1 MCGIAGAFFF
11 NHQNTIRIE
20 DKDRAN
26 RMLKSITHRG
36 PDDCGTWIDDY
47 SGAVLVHTRLS
58 IRDVTFTGH
67 QPMLS
72 SCSNFAISYNGELYG
87 NEVSRLIGS
96 DVIRSLRGTSDT
108 EKLIEAL
115 ASNDLETT
123 LQSLNGMY
131 AFALVDKNQRTLTLA
146 RDRFGEKPLYYHR
159 DSRRVI
165 FASELKTLI
174 EYGDFVP
181 ELDREAAS
189 SFMRHNYVPSTRTI
203 IKDIWK
209 VSPGT
214 FVKFSNNGSIYEKE
228 FFNAKETFLNE
239 EQNQY
244 SLVELENILRDSVSI
259 RMISDVPIGCL
270 LSGGIDSSLIA
281 ALMQSMSSEKID
293 TFTIGFQDQAFD
305 EAPFAKMVAARIGTN
320 HHELYVTDADALEV
334 IPQLGEIYTEP
345 FADSSQIP
353 TVLVSRF
360 ARTLVPVVLTGDG
373 GDEMFAGYSRY
384 ARMLEVESPK
394 FAIIKKFL
402 QNDEIRNMVEIVLKY
417 GPQRLFEK
425 VIGVKGISNKI
436 TRYLESIN
444 LNSSPEL
451 YRAMVSHWPRP
462 TQIINARDEYVH
474 PSWETEFTN
483 SIQNRLDMMRL
494 IDILTYLADDILV
507 KVDRASM
514 SVGLETRAPFLD
526 PRVFSMAANLPP
538 GTLMK
543 DGELKAPL
551 KEVAF
556 KLIGRDI
563 MDREKMGFGVP
574 LNKWL
579 RGPLRDWAEDLI
591 RLENRGDL
599 FNETLLK
606 TYWERH
612 LSGEDWGYWIWNYL
626 MLKDWL
632 SRQPRITV

>member
-214 FVKFSNNGSIYEKE
+214 FVKFSNNGR
-228 FFNAKETFLNE
+228 FMRRNF
-239 EQNQY
+239 
-244 SLVELENILRDSVSI
+244 
-259 RMISDVPIGCL
+259 
-270 LSGGIDSSLIA
+270 
-281 ALMQSMSSEKID
+281 LMQ
-293 TFTIGFQDQAFD
+293 
-305 EAPFAKMVAARIGTN
+305 
-320 HHELYVTDADALEV
+320 
-334 IPQLGEIYTEP
+334 
-345 FADSSQIP
+345 
-353 TVLVSRF
+353 
-360 ARTLVPVVLTGDG
+360 
-373 GDEMFAGYSRY
+373 
-384 ARMLEVESPK
+384 
-394 FAIIKKFL
+394 KK
-402 QNDEIRNMVEIVLKY
+402 
-417 GPQRLFEK
+417 LF
-425 VIGVKGISNKI
+425 
-436 TRYLESIN
+436 
-444 LNSSPEL
+444 
-451 YRAMVSHWPRP
+451 
-462 TQIINARDEYVH
+462 
-474 PSWETEFTN
+474 
-483 SIQNRLDMMRL
+483 
-494 IDILTYLADDILV
+494 
-507 KVDRASM
+507 
-514 SVGLETRAPFLD
+514 
-526 PRVFSMAANLPP
+526 
-538 GTLMK
+538 
-543 DGELKAPL
+543 
-551 KEVAF
+551 
-556 KLIGRDI
+556 
-563 MDREKMGFGVP
+563 
-574 LNKWL
+574 
-579 RGPLRDWAEDLI
+579 
-591 RLENRGDL
+591 
-599 FNETLLK
+599 
-606 TYWERH
+606 
-612 LSGEDWGYWIWNYL
+612 
-626 MLKDWL
+626 
-632 SRQPRITV
+632 